1 MAASTKKKPKLP
13 SPPQMELSALD
24 RLMMGGPVE
33 AVLEPTMQEE
43 DDMTDPPSNPAEPVA
58 CSILA
63 KKQT

>member
-1 MAASTKKKPKLP
+1 
-13 SPPQMELSALD
+13 
-24 RLMMGGPVE
+24 MMGGPVE